1 MVCYWYIFLLD
12 KSKWNNHSYLF
23 GLFSIIFFYA
33 DANNY
38 CSLDG
43 LIFKGKKIKNK
54 HVPNI
59 QYIIPRLQIFL
70 LYFYA
75 ALKKT
80 DSDWLAGYSMG
91 NLGKSKQFD
100 PLRWMGLSNDTIN
113 LYFVHI
119 AGFMIDLLSPFL
131 LLSDKTRKIG
141 FVVMISF
148 HGMNSQLFNIGMF
161 PYTCLATMFI
171 FNHNDCFRK
180 FLGDRSECIKNEKW
194 CVYDEDEKSKN
205 DENKK
210 EKSDSKKVKDSAPGL
225 KHNIYLFIGLFYMAI
240 QLFLPYSHFLTL
252 GYNGWTQGTYGYSW
266 DMMIHSFAT
275 QHTKIYYKDP
285 QTGQD
290 GYLRTDSYTSGR
302 ASSRWTSHPDQ
313 LYQYATCLNDRLR
326 KVLDKQP
333 EDPDLEI
340 YFDCWKSMNK
350 RFHQRTY
357 NPQIDIVKSNWN
369 PFQKPSYTLPL
380 LYENDDMRDIIKDK
394 SKDAVMDDPFTEVTF
409 ISDFP
414 GMFLENFLN
423 EDFKNT
429 TIELLKGQIEISFP
443 DDETREIL
451 KVELNQK
458 VTLPPNQFHNVHTVG
473 SEPSCYMYVFEN
485 NTHRAYVNEWEK
497 FKEKW
502 ENEIADNEKD
512 SYVPANEQENK
523 FIQDYNDD
531 KEAKEIRQSYNET
544 SKFYKTT
551 DGFFRGTEKR
561 IDILKRTWLLCKHA
575 VKVHLLDIPGRYSDW
590 EDLNGLNFYW
600 PDWVFSPSQRKH
612 RGTRRIKHAK
622 YMEMRKEAFLKDFEE
637 ELKGEIG
644 GVEIDEKAEIKT
656 EL

>member
-1 MVCYWYIFLLD
+1 MTFDLLMERGMAHMDQKYNDSNEDCRFPLFHNLEPMSYINMVLIHMTMAIAIIFITLGLFYRFSTFIYMVCYWYIFLLD

-240 QLFLPYSHFLTL
+240 QLFLPYRVVL
-252 GYNGWTQGTYGYSW
+252 GSCPFVW
-266 DMMIHSFAT
+266 
-275 QHTKIYYKDP
+275 KP
-285 QTGQD
+285 QLS
-290 GYLRTDSYTSGR
+290 LR
-302 ASSRWTSHPDQ
+302 
-313 LYQYATCLNDRLR
+313 
-326 KVLDKQP
+326 
-333 EDPDLEI
+333 
-340 YFDCWKSMNK
+340 F
-350 RFHQRTY
+350 
-357 NPQIDIVKSNWN
+357 
-369 PFQKPSYTLPL
+369 
-380 LYENDDMRDIIKDK
+380 
-394 SKDAVMDDPFTEVTF
+394 
-409 ISDFP
+409 
-414 GMFLENFLN
+414 
-423 EDFKNT
+423 
-429 TIELLKGQIEISFP
+429 
-443 DDETREIL
+443 
-451 KVELNQK
+451 
-458 VTLPPNQFHNVHTVG
+458 
-473 SEPSCYMYVFEN
+473 
-485 NTHRAYVNEWEK
+485 
-497 FKEKW
+497 
-502 ENEIADNEKD
+502 
-512 SYVPANEQENK
+512 
-523 FIQDYNDD
+523 
-531 KEAKEIRQSYNET
+531 
-544 SKFYKTT
+544 
-551 DGFFRGTEKR
+551 
-561 IDILKRTWLLCKHA
+561 
-575 VKVHLLDIPGRYSDW
+575 
-590 EDLNGLNFYW
+590 
-600 PDWVFSPSQRKH
+600 
-612 RGTRRIKHAK
+612 
-622 YMEMRKEAFLKDFEE
+622 
-637 ELKGEIG
+637 
-644 GVEIDEKAEIKT
+644 
-656 EL
+656 